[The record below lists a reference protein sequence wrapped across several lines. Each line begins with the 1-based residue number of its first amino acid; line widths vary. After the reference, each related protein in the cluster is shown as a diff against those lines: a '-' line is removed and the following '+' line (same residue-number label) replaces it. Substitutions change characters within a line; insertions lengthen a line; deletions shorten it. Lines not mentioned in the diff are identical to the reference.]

1 MRRAARALAVCC
13 LFTLIGQAPA
23 QAQTSLPLD
32 KGMPVKVKVA
42 VAFAELLSFN
52 ENAGTFKAT
61 VDVRLRWEDP
71 RLRLPA
77 AEANAPP
84 KVHRGAEAEAQLA
97 TIWTPAVELANQRN
111 KSTYMVQGVRIF
123 PDGRVELIKRT
134 TAEFAMDYNV
144 ERFPFDRQRL
154 QLDVAMRS
162 QTADAVALEFDQ
174 NDLDF
179 SRAAASAKLDGWTIG
194 FVSLRSEPVA
204 GWYGASHARVS
215 AFLEVARQPG
225 AIVASI
231 FLPLFAS
238 LLIPVLAIWLNRVD
252 DGRFQI
258 ETFELT
264 NVIIGGLFAVIAL
277 NFTVNSVYQVLSS
290 GDNPVNRLFALNYVT
305 LAISLLVNVL
315 LFRFQVAGRLLGRY
329 VQEQF
334 YLVLVWAIPVLALT
348 MAAAI
353 LLVALV

>member
-1 MRRAARALAVCC
+1 MRRAARALAACFLLALV
-13 LFTLIGQAPA
+13 GQAAA

-32 KGMPVKVKVA
+32 KGMPIKVKVA
-42 VAFAELLSFN
+42 VAFAELLSFS

-71 RLRLPA
+71 RLRRPA
-77 AEANAPP
+77 IEANDPP
-84 KVHRGAEAEAQLA
+84 KVYRGADADAQMAAL
-97 TIWTPAVELANQRN
+97 WTPAVELANQRN
-111 KSTYMVQGVRIF
+111 KSTYMAQGVRVF

-134 TAEFAMDYNV
+134 TAEFAMDFNV
-144 ERFPFDRQRL
+144 ERFPFDRQKL
-154 QLDVAMRS
+154 QLDVAMRA

-179 SRAAASAKLDGWTIG
+179 SRAAASTKLDGWTIG
-194 FVSLRSEPVA
+194 SVSLRSEPVA

-225 AIVASI
+225 TIVASV

-238 LLIPVLAIWLNRVD
+238 LLIPVLAIWLNRVA

-277 NFTVNSVYQVLSS
+277 NFTVNSVYQVLGT
-290 GDNPVNRLFALNYVT
+290 GDNPVNRLFALNYIT
-305 LAISLLVNVL
+305 LAIGLLVNIL
-315 LFRFQVAGRLLGRY
+315 LFRFEVVGHLLGRY
-329 VQEQF
+329 VQEQL
-334 YLVLVWAIPVLALT
+334 YLVLIWAIPLLGLT
-348 MAAAI
+348 MACAI
-353 LLVALV
+353 LLVAVL